1 MGTQRW
7 GRWAI
12 AASLCLAVVSDRA
25 VSEESTGAAV
35 DDEADSV
42 DRDYS
47 AALTR
52 VPATEPDAVLKSFQV
67 EPGFRIELA
76 AAEPAVADPVAMEFD
91 EFGRLWVVE
100 MCGYSEN
107 AAEKI
112 GQIRVLEDAD
122 RDGTFE
128 KSTLFVDG
136 LLWPTAILCYDG
148 GVFVGDAPDILYLKD
163 TDGDGKAD
171 ERRVVFTGF
180 KRDNVQGLLNSF
192 RWGPDNR
199 IHVAASRNGADLR
212 RGDQPDAAPLVLRG
226 RNFAFDPRTLAFE
239 ATSGASQHGMCFDP
253 WGNLFTCHNSDHIQQ
268 SLIDDRYLSRNPYL
282 RPAPALVSIA
292 VEGPAADVFR
302 ISPVEPWRIVRTRL
316 RAKGIV
322 PGVVEGG
329 GRPAGY
335 FTSATGVT
343 IYTGD
348 AWPAT
353 YRGNAFIG
361 DVGSNLIHRKTIET
375 DPDAV
380 PLVARRATEGRE
392 FIASTDPWFR
402 PVQYANA
409 PDGNLYVLD
418 MYREV
423 IEHPDSL
430 PPVLKKHIDL
440 TSGRDR
446 GRIYRVLPAD
456 WTAEREHEQ
465 LSRKLPGGATTAE
478 LVAMLDHPNGWH
490 RTTAARLLFEQGDP
504 ATSGMVAELLAKKT
518 TSPEGRVRALG
529 LLNSL
534 GGLDG
539 DMLAGAMINQD
550 ARVRAFAVGLA
561 GQWLAAATAESSQTP
576 KMQAVERALAA
587 AAGDADRHVRFQA
600 ALALG
605 AVEKHARA
613 ALLAGLIARDATDEY
628 MRTAALASLDEGAAE
643 ALVALASKSSLM
655 KTAVGQSLVLE
666 LARQIGARGDATEL
680 TIAAP
685 LLATDSPLDRQLAR
699 QLLVSLLT
707 SAGPKRATVR
717 QVLSEATGGET
728 DKTVAAL
735 IADAVNLA
743 TDDEAKPEARAAAAA
758 SLPLGSLAD
767 AADGLATMLQPQQPQ
782 NVQLAAVDALGQF
795 ADPAVAEP
803 LLKAWTVMSPTVRQ
817 AAIKVLLAR
826 AELSL
831 ALLNAIEAGKLTA
844 RDLDPTTI
852 QQLHAH
858 ADAKVRDLAQRV
870 LEQNNQARAE
880 IVAAYQPALELAGDV
895 DRGREIF
902 RKNCAACHRRE
913 GFGTEVGADLATVV
927 GRTPE
932 ALVISILDPNREVD
946 QKYIQYSVLTVDG
959 VTTSGMISA
968 ETAASVTLTRAEK
981 ETETIVREDI
991 DVMESTGLTLMPEGF
1006 EKLIDVQGMADLIAF
1021 LRNAQ

>member
-1 MGTQRW
+1 MLGCMATATN
-7 GRWAI
+7 WARGQEPAV
-12 AASLCLAVVSDRA
+12 AAP
-25 VSEESTGAAV
+25 AAA
-35 DDEADSV
+35 DDEADSA

-52 VPATEPDAVLKSFQV
+52 VPPTEPNAVLKTFQV

-76 AAEPAVADPVAMEFD
+76 ATEPAVADPVAMEFD

-107 AAEKI
+107 DGDKL

-136 LLWPTAILCYDG
+136 LLWPTAIFCYDG
-148 GVFVGDAPDILYLKD
+148 GVFVADAPDILYLKD
-163 TDGDGKAD
+163 ADGDGKAD

-199 IHVAASRNGADLR
+199 IHVAVSRNGADLR
-212 RGDQPDAAPLVLRG
+212 RGDQPDATPLVLRG
-226 RNFAFDPRTLAFE
+226 RNFAFDPRTLEFE
-239 ATSGASQHGMCFDP
+239 ATSGASQHGLCFDP

-348 AWPAT
+348 AWPVA
-353 YRGNAFIG
+353 YRGNAIIG

-375 DPDAV
+375 DPNAV

-423 IEHPDSL
+423 IEHPASL
-430 PPVLKKHIDL
+430 PPIIKKHLDL

-446 GRIYRVLPAD
+446 GRLYRVLPAN
-456 WTAEREHEQ
+456 WTAEKEREQ

-478 LVAMLDHPNGWH
+478 LVAMLDHANGWH

-504 ATSGMVAELLAKKT
+504 AASGMVAELLAKPE
-518 TSPEGRVRALG
+518 TSPEGRVVALG
-529 LLNSL
+529 MLNSL

-539 DMLAGAMINQD
+539 AALAAAMIDKD
-550 ARVRAFAVGLA
+550 ARVRAFAVSLA
-561 GQWLAAATAESSQTP
+561 GTWLAAATGNPQRAPEIQP
-576 KMQAVERALAA
+576 VVRALAA
-587 AAGDADRHVRFQA
+587 AAGDADKQVRFKA

-605 AVEKHARA
+605 AVEQRTRA
-613 ALLAGLIARDATDEY
+613 ALLSQLIANDVADEY
-628 MRTAALASLDEGAAE
+628 LRTAVLASLDHGAGEVLA
-643 ALVALASKSSLM
+643 ALGVNSPFAKSRAGQAFLM
-655 KTAVGQSLVLE
+655 E
-666 LARQIGARGDATEL
+666 LARQIGARGDAEEV

-685 LLATDSPLDRQLAR
+685 LLASKSPVDESLAR
-699 QLLVSLLT
+699 QLLVSMVAG
-707 SAGPKRATVR
+707 AGPKRAAVR
-717 QVLSEATGGET
+717 KALGQATGGET
-728 DKTVAAL
+728 DKLLAAL
-735 IADAVNLA
+735 IADAVKLA
-743 TDDEAKPEARAAAAA
+743 ADDDAKPEARAAAAA
-758 SLPLGSLAD
+758 SLPLGTLAD
-767 AADGLATMLQPQQPQ
+767 AEEGLATMLQPQQPQ
-782 NVQLAAVDALGQF
+782 NVQLAAVEALGQF
-795 ADPAVAEP
+795 ADAAVAEP
-803 LLKAWTVMSPTVRQ
+803 LLEAWAGMSPTVRQ
-817 AAIKVLLAR
+817 AAIRVLLAR

-831 ALLNAIEAGKLTA
+831 ALLQAIETGTLTA
-844 RDLDPTTI
+844 RDLDPATV
-852 QQLHAH
+852 QQLNAH
-858 ADAKVRDLAQRV
+858 ADAKVRELAQRV
-870 LEQNNQARAE
+870 LEQSNQARAE
-880 IVAAYQPALELAGDV
+880 IVESYRPALELEGSV

-946 QKYIQYSVLTVDG
+946 PKFIQYSVLTVDG

-991 DVMESTGLTLMPEGF
+991 EQMQSTGLTLMPEGF